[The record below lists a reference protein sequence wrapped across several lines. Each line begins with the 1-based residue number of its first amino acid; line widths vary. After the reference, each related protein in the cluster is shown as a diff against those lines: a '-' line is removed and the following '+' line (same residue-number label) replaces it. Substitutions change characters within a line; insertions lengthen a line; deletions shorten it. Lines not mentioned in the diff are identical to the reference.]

1 MPACASP
8 SERYAAFSVIESAGD
23 QAQSAFKKTA
33 CGCCG
38 RVQMGWCDRK
48 LRRVRDLS
56 CGGAL
61 SCAFIP

>member
-8 SERYAAFSVIESAGD
+8 SEWYAAFSVIESAGD

-33 CGCCG
+33 CG
-38 RVQMGWCDRK
+38 RVQMGWCGRK